1 LLSTKLSISLL
12 AGPYWMTRIDI
23 LISFRYFARMI
34 LNNLFPV
41 FALLLFGHLLKRLG
55 LTHDAFLKT
64 ADRLIYYI
72 FFPAMLFWKI
82 GAAASDQIGDPGLY
96 KAAVCAVISVY
107 VISSLYIKIFSVPA
121 FQAGSFSQSCYRF
134 NTYIGMA
141 VILNALGEEGA
152 LQFSLLIGLIIPI
165 INILAVST
173 LSWYSESKVSLLQ
186 RVRLTAKALISNP
199 LIIACLA
206 GITYWKLIGGF
217 PVFIDNTF
225 RLASFVTL
233 PLALLSIGGALTLGG
248 MKNHLR
254 LSLIA
259 CMFKLVLLPITGYLF
274 LQLFN
279 ATALPFKV
287 GMIYFTL
294 PTSTALYILSSQLSS
309 DTQLAS
315 AAIALS
321 TMLSFISLS
330 VALLI

>member
-1 LLSTKLSISLL
+1 
-12 AGPYWMTRIDI
+12 MV
-23 LISFRYFARMI
+23 

-41 FALLLFGHLLKRLG
+41 FALLLFGHLLKRAG

-64 ADRLIYYI
+64 ADKLIYYI
-72 FFPAMLFWKI
+72 FFPALLFWKI
-82 GAAASDQIGDPGLY
+82 GAAASDQAGDPGLY
-96 KAAVCAVISVY
+96 KAAICAVIGVY
-107 VISSLYIKIFSVPA
+107 VLSSLYIKVFRVPA

-141 VILNALGEEGA
+141 VILNALGEDGA
-152 LQFSLLIGLIIPI
+152 RQFSILIGLIIPI

-173 LSWYSESKVSLLQ
+173 LSWYSEKKVSLPQ
-186 RVRLTAKALISNP
+186 RVRLTARALISNP

-206 GITYWKLIGGF
+206 GIAYWKWIGGF
-217 PVFIDNTF
+217 PIFIDNTF
-225 RLASFVTL
+225 RLAAFVTL
-233 PLALLSIGGALTLGG
+233 PLALFSIGGTLTLSG
-248 MKNHLR
+248 MKNHFK
-254 LSLIA
+254 LSLVA
-259 CMFKLVLLPITGYLF
+259 CVFKLILLPVTGYLF
-274 LQLFN
+274 LKIFH
-279 ATALPFKV
+279 ATGISFKL

-321 TMLSFISLS
+321 TILSFFSLS

>member
-1 LLSTKLSISLL
+1 MSICPP
-12 AGPYWMTRIDI
+12 AGRHLPTSIDNP
-23 LISFRYFARMI
+23 ISFRYVAWML

-55 LTHDAFLKT
+55 WTHDAFLKT

-72 FFPAMLFWKI
+72 FFPALLFWKI
-82 GAAASDQIGDPGLY
+82 GAAASDQVGDPGLY
-96 KAAVCAVISVY
+96 KAAICAVVSVY
-107 VISSLYIKIFSVPA
+107 VISSLYIKVFSVPA
-121 FQAGSFSQSCYRF
+121 YQAGSFSQSCYRF

-141 VILNALGEEGA
+141 VILNALGEAGA
-152 LQFSLLIGLIIPI
+152 RQFSILIGLIIPI

-173 LSWYSESKVSLLQ
+173 LSWYSEKKVPLLQ
-186 RVRLTAKALISNP
+186 RARLTAKALISNP

-206 GITYWKLIGGF
+206 GIVYWKLIGGF
-217 PVFIDNTF
+217 PIFIDNTF

-233 PLALLSIGGALTLGG
+233 PLALFSIGGGLTLGG
-248 MKNHLR
+248 MKNHFK
-254 LSLIA
+254 LSLVA
-259 CMFKLVLLPITGYLF
+259 CVFKLILLPVTGYLF
-274 LQLFN
+274 LKVFE
-279 ATALPFKV
+279 ATGISFKV
-287 GMIYFTL
+287 GMIYFAL